1 MCRVLGYLGPRVLLA
16 DLLTRPRNSLINQS
30 FDAEYHELLQLGG
43 TGLAAWEK
51 GSTEDAVPLIYKS
64 AHPAFYDRNL
74 YSLSEK
80 VHTTNL
86 LAHVRATGYSRGVSI
101 NEDNCHPF
109 LFDGFRLALAHN
121 GGLPGWKGM
130 RGDILAASRSEI
142 VSNLT
147 GSTDTETLYCLLM
160 SQYED
165 PTRDMTPDEIID
177 GLRRFLERI
186 VEIKKRHGNAR
197 QAKLKFFLADGN
209 DLVVANMGLGFDYAL
224 DVDGSW
230 ESLRTAPKGTP
241 ERSLAGVVEPV
252 WYLAGRGYSKQGDS
266 YGMSEVT
273 QEGMDTV
280 IISSEHLTETSDHWM
295 AVPFQHVVFFQRS
308 EGGCAVRVEQLIA

>member
-121 GGLPGWKGM
+121 GGLPGWK
-130 RGDILAASRSEI
+130 
-142 VSNLT
+142 
-147 GSTDTETLYCLLM
+147 
-160 SQYED
+160 
-165 PTRDMTPDEIID
+165 
-177 GLRRFLERI
+177 
-186 VEIKKRHGNAR
+186 
-197 QAKLKFFLADGN
+197 
-209 DLVVANMGLGFDYAL
+209 
-224 DVDGSW
+224 
-230 ESLRTAPKGTP
+230 
-241 ERSLAGVVEPV
+241 
-252 WYLAGRGYSKQGDS
+252 
-266 YGMSEVT
+266 
-273 QEGMDTV
+273 
-280 IISSEHLTETSDHWM
+280 
-295 AVPFQHVVFFQRS
+295 
-308 EGGCAVRVEQLIA
+308 